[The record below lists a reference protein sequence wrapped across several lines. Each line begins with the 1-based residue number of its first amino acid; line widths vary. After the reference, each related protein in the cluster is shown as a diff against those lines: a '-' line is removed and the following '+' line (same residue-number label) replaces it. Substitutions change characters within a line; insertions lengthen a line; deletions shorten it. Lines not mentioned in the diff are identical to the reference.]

1 MQSQIFFLTNNFR
14 YSCSQLVIKAEVDS
28 SLRLGRQVDMENLP
42 LGQFFVILDLVLTNI
57 FCYSYS
63 QLVIKAV
70 VDSSLRLGRQV
81 DMENLPLRQFFVI
94 LDLVFRHGF
103 KSGTGSIK
111 YCGSGSDLW
120 RIGKKCKNLYRTCCS
135 GYSIRDPRV

>member
-1 MQSQIFFLTNNFR
+1 
-14 YSCSQLVIKAEVDS
+14 
-28 SLRLGRQVDMENLP
+28 MENLP

-103 KSGTGSIK
+103 KSGTGSIIPLSIVDPDPI
-111 YCGSGSDLW
+111 CGGSERSAKIYIEHVVADTVYE
-120 RIGKKCKNLYRTCCS
+120 IHE
-135 GYSIRDPRV
+135 YSNKSVR